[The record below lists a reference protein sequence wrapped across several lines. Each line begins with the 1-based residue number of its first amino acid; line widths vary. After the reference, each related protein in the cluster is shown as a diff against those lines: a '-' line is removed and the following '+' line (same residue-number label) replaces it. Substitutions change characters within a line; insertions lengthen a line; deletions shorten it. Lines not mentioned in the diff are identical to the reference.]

1 MKPLFKHN
9 HILLLGVFLF
19 LLLTPEVSFAKIILD
34 NISSQFHTGTMK
46 WQPTIS
52 GYAQSLFWKLALID
66 FTWTTI
72 VWVKDRKEFGEI
84 ISGFVGK
91 IFTLLFFYTVLRSAT
106 DWIPQVIDTFSVIG
120 KEAATSAGADVGTL
134 DSILFQG
141 FNLAYAM
148 FGALG
153 EGWSLLHPLDAMER
167 IATSIVLVPSAII
180 VALGFSLIAGQLLV
194 TLLES
199 YIVIYG
205 GIILLGFGGS
215 RWTSEMAT
223 AYFKFAVGTGVK
235 LMLCYLIIGLGFNI
249 ITMQID
255 PALMK
260 TDFIG
265 FCLTIVILTVLYVYI
280 VFSIP
285 GLASGMLSGSPNMT
299 LGGMAGAAITA
310 GAGLAGAGAV
320 AGAMGG
326 KAAGMAGSAAAEAGG
341 VGKALKAG
349 FDQNRSSG
357 MGFGE
362 SAMKAPV
369 PGIKSA
375 ASMVGAKA
383 VEAGKSLA
391 EGGKGMLGKAGDAIY
406 NSAGG
411 KVASNIIGSNAGS
424 AADSSGANS
433 SAPVAGGGYPGGLAG
448 DLAASENASGGSASS
463 DGGSNNIS
471 QASSGGDS
479 GTSTSP
485 SSNAGGGQ
493 GMVGAKAVEAGKSLA
508 EGGNGMFGKAGDAI
522 IDSAGGK
529 VASHING
536 GATSTAVASSGD
548 NNSAPAS
555 AGTENSDI
563 GSAASPTSSGG
574 GDAGGSTASVDSAQK
589 NASNVAVGSSDPH
602 TKLFES
608 MNANLEAMA
617 NGPEQARKL
626 HQKISSL
633 RDFVPQDGATVQTSG
648 ISIGHT
654 KD

>member
-1 MKPLFKHN
+1 MKPLYKQN
-9 HILLLGVFLF
+9 QILLLGVFFF

-180 VALGFSLIAGQLLV
+180 VAIGFSLIAGQLLV
-194 TLLES
+194 ALVES

-223 AYFKFAVGTGVK
+223 AYFKFSVGTGVK

-285 GLASGMLSGSPNMT
+285 GLASGMLSGSPNMS

-341 VGKALKAG
+341 AGKALKAG
-349 FDQNRSSG
+349 FDQNRSTG

-362 SAMKAPV
+362 SAVRAPV

-375 ASMVGAKA
+375 ASMAGAKL
-383 VEAGKSLA
+383 VETGKSLA
-391 EGGKGMLGKAGDAIY
+391 EGGKGMLGKAGDAIN

-411 KVASNIIGSNAGS
+411 KI
-424 AADSSGANS
+424 
-433 SAPVAGGGYPGGLAG
+433 
-448 DLAASENASGGSASS
+448 
-463 DGGSNNIS
+463 
-471 QASSGGDS
+471 
-479 GTSTSP
+479 
-485 SSNAGGGQ
+485 
-493 GMVGAKAVEAGKSLA
+493 
-508 EGGNGMFGKAGDAI
+508 
-522 IDSAGGK
+522 
-529 VASHING
+529 ASHING
-536 GATSTAVASSGD
+536 GPTGSAVASSSAD
-548 NNSAPAS
+548 NSAPVT

-563 GSAASPTSSGG
+563 GSVASPASSGG

>member
-1 MKPLFKHN
+1 MKPLFKQN
-9 HILLLGVFLF
+9 QILLLGVFLF

-153 EGWSLLHPLDAMER
+153 EGWSLLHPLDAIER

-180 VALGFSLIAGQLLV
+180 VAIGFSLIAGQLLV
-194 TLLES
+194 SLVES

-285 GLASGMLSGSPNMT
+285 GLASGMLSGSPNMS

-320 AGAMGG
+320 AGVMGG

-341 VGKALKAG
+341 AGKALKAG
-349 FDQNRSSG
+349 FDQNRLSG

-362 SAMKAPV
+362 SAVRAPV

-375 ASMVGAKA
+375 ASVAGIKMAA
-383 VEAGKSLA
+383 TGKSLA
-391 EGGKGMLGKAGDAIY
+391 EGGKGMLGKVGDAIN

-411 KVASNIIGSNAGS
+411 KI
-424 AADSSGANS
+424 
-433 SAPVAGGGYPGGLAG
+433 
-448 DLAASENASGGSASS
+448 
-463 DGGSNNIS
+463 
-471 QASSGGDS
+471 
-479 GTSTSP
+479 
-485 SSNAGGGQ
+485 
-493 GMVGAKAVEAGKSLA
+493 
-508 EGGNGMFGKAGDAI
+508 
-522 IDSAGGK
+522 
-529 VASHING
+529 ASHING
-536 GATSTAVASSGD
+536 GAKGSAVASSGAD
-548 NNSAPAS
+548 NSAPATS
-555 AGTENSDI
+555 GTENSDI
-563 GSAASPTSSGG
+563 GSVASPASSGG

-589 NASNVAVGSSDPH
+589 NGSIAAVGSSDPH